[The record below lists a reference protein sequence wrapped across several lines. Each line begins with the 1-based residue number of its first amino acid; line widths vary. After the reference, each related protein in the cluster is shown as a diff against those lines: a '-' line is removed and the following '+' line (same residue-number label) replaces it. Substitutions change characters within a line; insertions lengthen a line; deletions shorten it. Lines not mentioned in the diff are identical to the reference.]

1 MISYNTLAGSL
12 AEDPNKLVSR
22 QALHK
27 AMAKDSF
34 VKFLEQIFSD
44 VLLSKLEVNSQK
56 LRLKF
61 NRIIIQDST
70 IIKLPK
76 RLLSEFSGVKNG
88 FVQVASARIQL
99 ALNLL
104 SNHLIHFDLDSYS
117 VNDIASKKLPIQEA
131 DLLLRDRGYFSIQEI
146 SRILKAKAD
155 FIYRYKHG
163 LLYHDITTG
172 KAIDLLKRLD
182 KSKVTDIMVRL
193 SGINGPIIRLIAM
206 PVSIELAN
214 NRRAKLKKEAKHTPK
229 KEVLALLSW
238 SIFITSIGDEDIS
251 YEEVFKLYKLR
262 WRIEII
268 FKAMKSHL
276 SLDHIHNVSKPQLKF
291 IVLIKIVM
299 LMLIVQFIYE
309 PLRKSVNQFYNKNIS
324 LLKLSKFLMDNKNI
338 LDELIALASSKKVRD
353 CIHLKLIAK
362 YCSYEKRRKRLNFT
376 EQFEGVNA

>member
-1 MISYNTLAGSL
+1 M
-12 AEDPNKLVSR
+12 KLVSR

-61 NRIIIQDST
+61 NRMIIQDST

-76 RLLSEFSGVKNG
+76 RLFGEFSGVKNG

-99 ALNLL
+99 ALDLL

-182 KSKVTDIMVRL
+182 KSKVTDIIVRL
-193 SGINGPIIRLIAM
+193 SGINGPTVRLIAM
-206 PVSIELAN
+206 PVNIELAN
-214 NRRAKLKKEAKHTPK
+214 KRRAKLKKEAKHTPK

-251 YEEVFKLYKLR
+251 YDEIFKLYKLR

-276 SLDHIHNVSKPQLKF
+276 SLDHIHNVSKTQLKF

-299 LMLIVQFIYE
+299 LMLIIQFIYE

-324 LLKLSKFLMDNKNI
+324 LLKLSKFLMDNQNI
-338 LDELIALASSKKVRD
+338 LDELIALASSKKVND

-362 YCSYEKRRKRLNFT
+362 YCSYEKRTKRLNFT
-376 EQFEGVNA
+376 EQFEGVYA

>member
-117 VNDIASKKLPIQEA
+117 VNAIASKNYQYKKQ
-131 DLLLRDRGYFSIQEI
+131 
-146 SRILKAKAD
+146 
-155 FIYRYKHG
+155 IYYCG
-163 LLYHDITTG
+163 T
-172 KAIDLLKRLD
+172 
-182 KSKVTDIMVRL
+182 
-193 SGINGPIIRLIAM
+193 
-206 PVSIELAN
+206 
-214 NRRAKLKKEAKHTPK
+214 
-229 KEVLALLSW
+229 
-238 SIFITSIGDEDIS
+238 EDIL
-251 YEEVFKLYKLR
+251 VF
-262 WRIEII
+262 
-268 FKAMKSHL
+268 
-276 SLDHIHNVSKPQLKF
+276 
-291 IVLIKIVM
+291 
-299 LMLIVQFIYE
+299 
-309 PLRKSVNQFYNKNIS
+309 RKSAEY
-324 LLKLSKFLMDNKNI
+324 
-338 LDELIALASSKKVRD
+338 
-353 CIHLKLIAK
+353 
-362 YCSYEKRRKRLNFT
+362 
-376 EQFEGVNA
+376 

>member
-163 LLYHDITTG
+163 LLYHDISTG
-172 KAIDLLKRLD
+172 KAIDL
-182 KSKVTDIMVRL
+182 
-193 SGINGPIIRLIAM
+193 
-206 PVSIELAN
+206 
-214 NRRAKLKKEAKHTPK
+214 
-229 KEVLALLSW
+229 
-238 SIFITSIGDEDIS
+238 
-251 YEEVFKLYKLR
+251 
-262 WRIEII
+262 
-268 FKAMKSHL
+268 
-276 SLDHIHNVSKPQLKF
+276 
-291 IVLIKIVM
+291 
-299 LMLIVQFIYE
+299 
-309 PLRKSVNQFYNKNIS
+309 
-324 LLKLSKFLMDNKNI
+324 
-338 LDELIALASSKKVRD
+338 
-353 CIHLKLIAK
+353 
-362 YCSYEKRRKRLNFT
+362 
-376 EQFEGVNA
+376 